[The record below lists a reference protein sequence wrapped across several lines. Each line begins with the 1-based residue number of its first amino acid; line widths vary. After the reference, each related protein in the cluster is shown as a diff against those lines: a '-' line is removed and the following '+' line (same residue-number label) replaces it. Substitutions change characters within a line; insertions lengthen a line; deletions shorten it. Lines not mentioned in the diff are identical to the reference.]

1 MKKQQK
7 QKGFTVVE
15 LVIVI
20 AVVAILAAV
29 LIPTF
34 SKIITNANISADSQL
49 ARNMNTIIAAEG
61 AAGIPTRAEDVV
73 EFLESNGISKFKPKT
88 AFYHFYWLKNENV
101 IVLADEN
108 DSPIYPEEYEYAEY
122 DESNWFDL
130 KYVRDHPLPP
140 TEAPESIDQ
149 PQVFTVTLRTSG
161 YDDGLSIPLPQTPAI
176 EGQPYQVTLNMPI
189 EEDRIRR
196 FRKITAIMK
205 DGEEEYEFVIRKQF
219 DNMSDVSVTVDI
231 PVVTGDITINV
242 GIIEFVR
249 ITVIGDNIKE
259 DRDNVRCQI
268 GMQFTTIDSAIRHA
282 LKEGYR
288 ATSAKITMGGKSIE
302 DIYGDIFDKERHE
315 IAVKFH
321 SLTIRDDVVIEIESE
336 WITYTV
342 DFIIRDGKSEDIKVT
357 KIVSYPSN
365 DCLLD
370 LSKEITNT
378 DFKVL
383 NKYYISSP
391 SIRNEDYPELEYI
404 ESQKTFSIENITT
417 NLTVYIFVDSIE

>member
-1 MKKQQK
+1 MKKQ

-34 SKIITNANISADSQL
+34 SEIIKNANLSSDTQL
-49 ARNMNTIIAAEG
+49 ARNMNTVIAGDG
-61 AAGIPTRAEDVV
+61 AQGVLLRAEDVV
-73 EFLESNGISKFKPKT
+73 ASLEANGFSNFNPKT

-108 DSPIYPEEYEYAEY
+108 DLPVYPEGYEFTEY
-122 DESNWFDL
+122 DEENWFDL
-130 KYVRDHPLPP
+130 KYTRDHPQPP
-140 TEAPESIDQ
+140 TEATEPVDRE

-161 YDDGLSIPLPQTPAI
+161 DDDGLTIPFTQTTAI
-176 EGQPYQVTLNMPI
+176 EGQPYQVTLNMPQ
-189 EEDRIRR
+189 EENRIRR
-196 FRKITAIMK
+196 FRKITAKMK
-205 DGEEEYEFVIRKQF
+205 DGEEEYEFVIRKQI
-219 DNMSDVSVTVDI
+219 DNISDVSVTVDI

-242 GIIEFVR
+242 GIIEYVR
-249 ITVIGDNIKE
+249 VTVIGDNVVQE
-259 DRDNVRCQI
+259 FCNVRCQK
-268 GMQFTTIDSAIRHA
+268 GMQFNTIDSTIRRA

-288 ATSAKITMGGKSIE
+288 ATSAKVTMGGKSLE

-315 IAVKFH
+315 IAGKFR
-321 SLTIRDDVVIEIESE
+321 SLTMNDDIVIEVESE

-370 LSKEITNT
+370 LSEVITNT

-383 NKYYISSP
+383 NKYYIASP
-391 SIRNEDYPELEYI
+391 SIRNEDKPELKYI

>member
-1 MKKQQK
+1 MKKQ

-49 ARNMNTIIAAEG
+49 ARNMNAIIAAER

-73 EFLESNGISKFKPKT
+73 ELLEANGISKFKPKT

-108 DSPIYPEEYEYAEY
+108 DSPIYPEGYEYAEY

-140 TEAPESIDQ
+140 TEATESIDQ

-161 YDDGLSIPLPQTPAI
+161 DDDGLSILLPQTPAI

-196 FRKITAIMK
+196 FRKITAIMQ

-219 DNMSDVSVTVDI
+219 DSISDVSVTVDI
-231 PVVTGDITINV
+231 PVVTGDIKINV

-249 ITVIGDNIKE
+249 VTVIGDNVKE
-259 DRDNVRCQI
+259 DRNNVRCQK
-268 GMQFTTIDSAIRHA
+268 GMLFTTIDSAIRHA

-370 LSKEITNT
+370 LSEVITNA

-383 NKYYISSP
+383 NKYYIASP
-391 SIRNEDYPELEYI
+391 SIRRERDKPELEYI
-404 ESQKTFSIENITT
+404 ESNKTVSIEKITT

>member
-1 MKKQQK
+1 MKKQ

-34 SKIITNANISADSQL
+34 SGIVKNANISADSQL

-73 EFLESNGISKFKPKT
+73 EFLEANGISKFKPKT
-88 AFYHFYWLKNENV
+88 TFYHFYWLKNENV

-108 DSPIYPEEYEYAEY
+108 DSPIYPEGYEYAEY

-130 KYVRDHPLPP
+130 KYVRDHPQPP
-140 TEAPESIDQ
+140 TEATESIDQ

-161 YDDGLSIPLPQTPAI
+161 DDDGLSILLPQTPAI

-196 FRKITAIMK
+196 FRKITAIMQ

-219 DNMSDVSVTVDI
+219 DNISDVSVTVDI

-242 GIIEFVR
+242 GIIEYVR
-249 ITVIGDNIKE
+249 VTVIGDNVVQE
-259 DRDNVRCQI
+259 FCNVRCQK
-268 GMQFTTIDSAIRHA
+268 GMPFNSFDHIIHRA
-282 LKEGYR
+282 LTEGYR
-288 ATSAKITMGGKSIE
+288 ATSAKITMGGKSLE
-302 DIYGDIFDKERHE
+302 DIHGDIFDKERHE

-321 SLTIRDDVVIEIESE
+321 SWTMDDDIVIEVESE

-370 LSKEITNT
+370 LSEVITNT

-383 NKYYISSP
+383 NKYYIASP
-391 SIRNEDYPELEYI
+391 SIRRESDKPELEYI
-404 ESQKTFSIENITT
+404 ESKKTVSIEKITT

>member
-20 AVVAILAAV
+20 AVVAIIAAV

-34 SKIITNANISADSQL
+34 SGIVKNANISADSQL
-49 ARNMNTIIAAEG
+49 ARNMNTVIAGDG
-61 AAGIPTRAEDVV
+61 AQGVLLRAEDVV
-73 EFLESNGISKFKPKT
+73 ASLEANGFSNFNPTT

-108 DSPIYPEEYEYAEY
+108 DLPVYPEGYEFTEY
-122 DESNWFDL
+122 DEENWFDL
-130 KYVRDHPLPP
+130 KYTRDHPLPP
-140 TEAPESIDQ
+140 TEATESIDQ

-161 YDDGLSIPLPQTPAI
+161 YDDGLSIPLPQTTAI

-196 FRKITAIMK
+196 FRKITAIMQ

-219 DNMSDVSVTVDI
+219 DSISDVSVTVDI

-242 GIIEFVR
+242 GIFEYVR

-370 LSKEITNT
+370 LSEVITNA

-391 SIRNEDYPELEYI
+391 SFRNEDKPELEYI

-417 NLTVYIFVDSIE
+417 NLTVYRFVDSIE

>member
-49 ARNMNTIIAAEG
+49 ARNMNAIIAAER
-61 AAGIPTRAEDVV
+61 AAGTLTRAEDVV
-73 EFLESNGISKFKPKT
+73 AFLEANGISKFKPKT
-88 AFYHFYWLKNENV
+88 TFYHFYWLKNENV

-108 DSPIYPEEYEYAEY
+108 DSPIYPEGYEYAEY

-140 TEAPESIDQ
+140 TEATESIDQ
-149 PQVFTVTLRTSG
+149 PQEFTVTLRTSG
-161 YDDGLSIPLPQTPAI
+161 DDDGLSILLPQTPAI

-196 FRKITAIMK
+196 FRKITAIMQ

-219 DNMSDVSVTVDI
+219 DSISDVSVTVDI
-231 PVVTGDITINV
+231 PVVTGDIRINV
-242 GIIEFVR
+242 GIIEYVR
-249 ITVIGDNIKE
+249 ITVIGDNVKE
-259 DRDNVRCQI
+259 NLNILCQK
-268 GMQFTTIDSAIRHA
+268 GMQFTTIDSSIQRA

-288 ATSAKITMGGKSIE
+288 ATSAKITMGGKSLE

-315 IAVKFH
+315 IAGEFR
-321 SLTIRDDVVIEIESE
+321 SLIIRDDVVIEIESE

-370 LSKEITNT
+370 LSEVITNT
-378 DFKVL
+378 EFKVL
-383 NKYYISSP
+383 NKYYLASP
-391 SIRNEDYPELEYI
+391 SIQRERDKPELKYI
-404 ESQKTFSIENITT
+404 ESQKTVSIEKITT
-417 NLTVYIFVDSIE
+417 NLTVYIFVDSIK

>member
-1 MKKQQK
+1 MKKQ

-49 ARNMNTIIAAEG
+49 ARNMNAIIAAER

-73 EFLESNGISKFKPKT
+73 ELLEANGISKFKPKT

-108 DSPIYPEEYEYAEY
+108 DSPIYPEGYEYAEY

-140 TEAPESIDQ
+140 TEATESIDQ

-161 YDDGLSIPLPQTPAI
+161 DDDGLSILLPQTPAI

-196 FRKITAIMK
+196 FRKITAIMQ

-219 DNMSDVSVTVDI
+219 DSISDVSVTVDI
-231 PVVTGDITINV
+231 PVVTGDIKINV

-249 ITVIGDNIKE
+249 VTVIGDNVKE
-259 DRDNVRCQI
+259 DRNNVRCQK
-268 GMQFTTIDSAIRHA
+268 GMLFTTIDSAIRHA

-370 LSKEITNT
+370 LSEVITNT

-383 NKYYISSP
+383 NKYYIASP
-391 SIRNEDYPELEYI
+391 SIRRERDKPELEYI
-404 ESQKTFSIENITT
+404 ESNKTVSIEKITT

>member
-34 SKIITNANISADSQL
+34 SGIIKNANLSSDTQL
-49 ARNMNTIIAAEG
+49 ARNMNTVIAGDG
-61 AAGIPTRAEDVV
+61 AQGVLLRAEDVV
-73 EFLESNGISKFKPKT
+73 ASLEANGFSNFNPKT

-108 DSPIYPEEYEYAEY
+108 DSPIYPEGYEYAEY

-130 KYVRDHPLPP
+130 KYVRDHPQPP
-140 TEAPESIDQ
+140 TEATESIDQ

-161 YDDGLSIPLPQTPAI
+161 YDDGLSILLPQTTAI

-196 FRKITAIMK
+196 FRKITAIMQ

-219 DNMSDVSVTVDI
+219 DSISDVSVTVDI

-249 ITVIGDNIKE
+249 VTVIGDNVKE
-259 DRDNVRCQI
+259 DRNNVRCQK

-370 LSKEITNT
+370 LSEVITNT

-391 SIRNEDYPELEYI
+391 SIRNEDYPEIEYI

-417 NLTVYIFVDSIE
+417 NLTVYIFVDSIK

>member
-1 MKKQQK
+1 MKKQ

-34 SKIITNANISADSQL
+34 SGIIKNANLSSDTQL
-49 ARNMNTIIAAEG
+49 ARNMNTVIAGDG
-61 AAGIPTRAEDVV
+61 AQGVLLRAEDVV
-73 EFLESNGISKFKPKT
+73 ASLEANGFSNFNPKT

-108 DSPIYPEEYEYAEY
+108 DLPVYPEGYEFTEY
-122 DESNWFDL
+122 DEENWFDL
-130 KYVRDHPLPP
+130 KYTRDHPQPP
-140 TEAPESIDQ
+140 TEATEPVDRE

-161 YDDGLSIPLPQTPAI
+161 DDDGLSILLPQTPAI

-189 EEDRIRR
+189 EEERIRR
-196 FRKITAIMK
+196 FRKITAKMK
-205 DGEEEYEFVIRKQF
+205 DGEEEYEFVIRKQL
-219 DNMSDVSVTVDI
+219 DSISDVSVTVDI

-249 ITVIGDNIKE
+249 ITVIGDNVKE
-259 DRDNVRCQI
+259 DRNNVRCQI
-268 GMQFTTIDSAIRHA
+268 GMQFNTIDHTIQLA

-288 ATSAKITMGGKSIE
+288 VSSAKFTAGGKSL
-302 DIYGDIFDKERHE
+302 DSIYGDIFDVENQS
-315 IAVKFH
+315 ISAVARK
-321 SLTIRDDVVIEIESE
+321 LTITQDIVVEVETE

-342 DFIIRDGKSEDIKVT
+342 DFIIRDNKSKDIKVPQT
-357 KIVSYPSN
+357 VSYPSTS
-365 DCLLD
+365 CSLD
-370 LSKEITNT
+370 LGELIANPN
-378 DFKVL
+378 FKIL
-383 NKYYISSP
+383 NKYYLPAIL
-391 SIRNEDYPELEYI
+391 NEEKAP
-404 ESQKTFSIENITT
+404 QFSFNEIDNIFTVQNITK

>member
-1 MKKQQK
+1 MKKQ

-49 ARNMNTIIAAEG
+49 ARNMNAIIAAER

-73 EFLESNGISKFKPKT
+73 ELLEANGISKFKPKT

-108 DSPIYPEEYEYAEY
+108 DSPIYPEGYEYAEY

-140 TEAPESIDQ
+140 TEATESIDQ

-161 YDDGLSIPLPQTPAI
+161 DDDGLSILLPQTPAI

-196 FRKITAIMK
+196 FRKITAIMQ

-219 DNMSDVSVTVDI
+219 DSISDVSVTVDI
-231 PVVTGDITINV
+231 PVVTGDIKINV

-249 ITVIGDNIKE
+249 VTVIGDNVKE
-259 DRDNVRCQI
+259 DRNNVRCQK
-268 GMQFTTIDSAIRHA
+268 GMLFTTIDSAIRHA

-370 LSKEITNT
+370 LSEVITNA

-383 NKYYISSP
+383 NKYYIASP
-391 SIRNEDYPELEYI
+391 SIRNERDNPELGYI
-404 ESQKTFSIENITT
+404 ESQKTVSIKKITT
-417 NLTVYIFVDSIE
+417 NLTVYVFVDSIE